1 MKVAYLVNQY
11 PKVSHTFIR
20 REIAALEADG
30 LTVVRWSIRPCP
42 DRLVDAEDLAEE
54 ARTEVVLRAGTAGLL
69 GGLLRAGLSRPLR
82 VARAGKLA
90 LEVGWRSDRGPLLHL
105 AYLVEACL
113 LREWAAREGVEHVH
127 AHFGT
132 NSAAVAM
139 LCHELGGP
147 PYSLTCH
154 GPKEF
159 DRPEHLGLSE
169 KIARAR
175 FVAGVSS
182 FGRSQLYRWT
192 RAGEWDKV
200 HVVPCGVDESFLTAP
215 PVPVPSAPRLV
226 TVGRICEQK
235 GQLLLVRALARLA
248 REGLRAELVIVGD
261 GELRGEVEALA
272 TREGLSGQVTIT
284 GWADGARV
292 RAEVQAARALVMPS
306 FAEGLPV
313 VIMEALA
320 LGRPVVSTWVAGIPE
335 LVTPE
340 VGWLV
345 PAGSVEA
352 LAGALRRVLEAD
364 PAELERMG
372 RAGRERV
379 RARHD
384 VKSAARVLE
393 ALFRGQTPAGEQG

>member
-20 REIAALEADG
+20 REITALEAAG
-30 LTVVRWSIRPCP
+30 IEVHRYSIRPCP
-42 DRLVDAEDLAEE
+42 DQLVDRDDQAEQ
-54 ARTEVVLRAGTAGLL
+54 ARTRVILAAGPLRLL
-69 GGLLRAGLSRPLR
+69 GGLVKTGLTRPRQTLQ
-82 VARAGKLA
+82 AGKLA
-90 LEVGWRSDRGPLLHL
+90 LDVGWRSDRGPLLHL
-105 AYLVEACL
+105 AYLVEACT
-113 LREWAAREGVEHVH
+113 LRDWLAERGIEHVH

-139 LCHELGGP
+139 LCHAVGGP

-159 DRPEHLGLSE
+159 DRPEHLGLTE

-200 HVVPCGVDESFLTAP
+200 HVVPCGVDQSFLDAP
-215 PVPVPSAPRLV
+215 AVPVPAAPRLCS
-226 TVGRICEQK
+226 VGRICEQK
-235 GQLLLVRALARLA
+235 GQLLLVRALGQLR
-248 REGLRAELVIVGD
+248 REGRRAELVLVGD
-261 GELRGEVEALA
+261 GELRATVEEQARQDGVADQL
-272 TREGLSGQVTIT
+272 TIT

-292 RAEVQAARALVMPS
+292 RREVQAARALVMPS

-313 VIMEALA
+313 SIMEALA
-320 LGRPVVSTWVAGIPE
+320 LGRPVVSTYVAGIPE
-335 LVTPE
+335 LVTPD

-345 PAGSVEA
+345 PAGSVQGLVEA
-352 LAGALRRVLEAD
+352 LRQVLDAE
-364 PAELERMG
+364 PARLEQMG
-372 RAGRERV
+372 QAGRERV

-384 VKSAARVLE
+384 IRQAARVLE
-393 ALFRGQTPAGEQG
+393 ALFAGRTPEGELS

>member
-20 REIAALEADG
+20 REIAALEAAG
-30 LTVVRWSIRPCP
+30 IEVHRYSIRPCP
-42 DRLVDAEDLAEE
+42 DQLVDEADKAEE
-54 ARTEVVLRAGTAGLL
+54 ARTRVILRAGPLRLL
-69 GGLLRAGLSRPLR
+69 GGLVKSGVTHPLKTLQ
-82 VARAGKLA
+82 AGKLA
-90 LEVGWRSDRGPLLHL
+90 LDVGWRSDRGPLLHL
-105 AYLVEACL
+105 AYLVEACT
-113 LREWAAREGVEHVH
+113 LRDWLAERGIEHVH

-139 LCHELGGP
+139 LCHVVGGP

-159 DRPEHLGLSE
+159 DRPEHLGLAE

-182 FGRSQLYRWT
+182 FGRSQLFRWT

-200 HVVPCGVDESFLTAP
+200 HVVPCGVDQGFLDAP
-215 PVPVPSAPRLV
+215 PVPVPAAPRLCS
-226 TVGRICEQK
+226 VGRICEQK
-235 GQLLLVRALARLA
+235 GQLLLVRALGRLR
-248 REGLRAELVIVGD
+248 REGRRAELVLVGD
-261 GELRGEVEALA
+261 GELRATVEEAA
-272 TREGLSGQVTIT
+272 RQEGVADQLTIT

-292 RAEVQAARALVMPS
+292 RQEIQAARALVMPS

-313 VIMEALA
+313 SIMEALA
-320 LGRPVVSTWVAGIPE
+320 LGRPVVSTYVAGIPE
-335 LVTPE
+335 LVTPD

-345 PAGSVEA
+345 PAGSVEG
-352 LAGALRRVLEAD
+352 LAGALRQVLDATPEA
-364 PAELERMG
+364 LERMG
-372 RAGRERV
+372 QAGRERV

-384 VKSAARVLE
+384 IRIAARVLE
-393 ALFRGQTPAGEQG
+393 ALFAGRAPEGEPQ